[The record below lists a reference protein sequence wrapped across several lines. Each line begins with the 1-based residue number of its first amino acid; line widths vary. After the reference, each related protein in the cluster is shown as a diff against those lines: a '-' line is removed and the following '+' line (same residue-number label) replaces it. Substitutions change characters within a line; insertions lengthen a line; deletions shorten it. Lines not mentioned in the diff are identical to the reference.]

1 MENNDRSNINDVN
14 MNATNINKSNVKDT
28 GISNAYTNDVNMNIT
43 SIKSR
48 NMDDTDVG
56 DGNADSVNMSGQ
68 NRKDFKNTI
77 KDEKVVF
84 EGNAFYEIDLKC
96 VREKQREMSA
106 YREQR
111 QRGKI

>member
-1 MENNDRSNINDVN
+1 MENNDRSNVN
-14 MNATNINKSNVKDT
+14 
-28 GISNAYTNDVNMNIT
+28 G
-43 SIKSR
+43 
-48 NMDDTDVG
+48 
-56 DGNADSVNMSGQ
+56 VNMSEE

-96 VREKQREMSA
+96 MREKQREMSE

>member
-1 MENNDRSNINDVN
+1 MENSDRSNVNDVS
-14 MNATNINKSNVKDT
+14 MNATNINKSNVKDA
-28 GISNAYTNDVNMNIT
+28 GISNARTNDVNMNIT
-43 SIKSR
+43 SRKNR
-48 NMDDTDVG
+48 NMKDVG
-56 DGNADSVNMSGQ
+56 IGDRNADSVNMSEG
-68 NRKDFKNTI
+68 NREDFKNTI

-96 VREKQREMSA
+96 VREKQRGMSA

>member
-1 MENNDRSNINDVN
+1 

-68 NRKDFKNTI
+68 NREDFKNTI

>member
-1 MENNDRSNINDVN
+1 MENSNG
-14 MNATNINKSNVKDT
+14 S
-28 GISNAYTNDVNMNIT
+28 NMNIT

-48 NMDDTDVG
+48 NMDDTDID
-56 DGNADSVNMSGQ
+56 DGNADSVNMSERS
-68 NRKDFKNTI
+68 RKDFKNTV
-77 KDEKVVF
+77 KDEKVVL